1 MRLNILWTFENVCY
15 LFFFFKSRCTE
26 EPEDAAGLWVPAYIS
41 SNPQTAI
48 NYIKVIYFNKSFK
61 NLQKNNNAVTPR
73 HHCGGNAYLRLWLHA
88 SFVFSPHPCVAP
100 QFFCFWPTEHETTIK
115 PDKQDEEEQRK
126 ETRRGG
132 SSSPCWPLSFSPP
145 RPLTRNSSSSSPV
158 CHFRSGQVSAPQA

>member
-1 MRLNILWTFENVCY
+1 MCVIF
-15 LFFFFKSRCTE
+15 FFFFKSRCTV
-26 EPEDAAGLWVPAYIS
+26 EPEDAAGRWVPAYIS
-41 SNPQTAI
+41 SNS
-48 NYIKVIYFNKSFK
+48 NKLHFKGMYFNKSFK
-61 NLQKNNNAVTPR
+61 NLKKNNNAVTPR
-73 HHCGGNAYLRLWLHA
+73 HHCGGNAYPRLWLRA

-132 SSSPCWPLSFSPP
+132 SSSPCWPLSSSFSPP